1 MEFYVWSFGWCQ
13 RQWSI
18 LTCQRHGNKYKSCV
32 QIWARTRI
40 VPCANLVRTKLLHAP
55 YSHIRHSFLLIS
67 KKKKLGLIEF
77 ESSWMKKKRRKR
89 LAFPTHLPQAQ
100 SIITYGFR
108 THLHCR
114 WSGRKFRWAVLHL
127 DKTASSHEL
136 LHGIGSDPCDRMDAC
151 KRGSHVEQ
159 NCIISRGLERSKASF
174 VCNSACIANSPQPAR
189 NKVPVN
195 LLPLEA

>member
-1 MEFYVWSFGWCQ
+1 MYDHLAGANASEAFWPVRDTETNINLVF
-13 RQWSI
+13 
-18 LTCQRHGNKYKSCV
+18 KSEHEPGLCLV
-32 QIWARTRI
+32 QILYVQNCSMLHI
-40 VPCANLVRTKLLHAP
+40 V
-55 YSHIRHSFLLIS
+55 IS
-67 KKKKLGLIEF
+67 GIPFCLFQKKKKARIDWIWEF
-77 ESSWMKKKRRKR
+77 LNEKKRRKR